1 MKQGH
6 GSNFSDSGGSNESFK
21 DKNDENHIKI
31 NEVVKGLIES
41 INYSKN
47 YLKMKE
53 AIKNYYPLYKIFSI
67 NNNINPTVDI
77 LIESIDRF
85 SFGEY
90 SDDENI
96 SKNEKEEQKMR
107 KNGPNNFGYIKAG
120 NNLIESNSKLKDL
133 NDIINGIEVKVKKI
147 KEY

>member
-1 MKQGH
+1 
-6 GSNFSDSGGSNESFK
+6 
-21 DKNDENHIKI
+21 
-31 NEVVKGLIES
+31 
-41 INYSKN
+41 
-47 YLKMKE
+47 MKE

-85 SFGEY
+85 SFGED

-120 NNLIESNSKLKDL
+120 NNLIE
-133 NDIINGIEVKVKKI
+133 
-147 KEY
+147 